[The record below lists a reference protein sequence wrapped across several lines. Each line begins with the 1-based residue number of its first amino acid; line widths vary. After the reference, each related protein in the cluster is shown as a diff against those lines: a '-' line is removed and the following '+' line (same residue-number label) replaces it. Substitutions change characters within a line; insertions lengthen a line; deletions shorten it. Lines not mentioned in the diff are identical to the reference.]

1 MSDVKK
7 LLKKHG
13 QLNQLDNVKVESHVQ
28 RHKDDWVINTIMLEG
43 YDVPF
48 KYRRKTVYKSL
59 KGARV
64 NPDKGAGYLFV
75 FIFALINP
83 FSSCLQARSQCPR
96 LLFSSG

>member
-13 QLNQLDNVKVESHVQ
+13 QLNQLDNVKVNSHVQ
-28 RHKDDWVINTIMLEG
+28 RDKNDWVINTIILEG

-48 KYRRKTVYKSL
+48 KYKRNTAYKSL

-64 NPDKGAGYLFV
+64 NLTFYAETESVAGIDFEV
-75 FIFALINP
+75 MNVVRIR
-83 FSSCLQARSQCPR
+83 RS
-96 LLFSSG
+96 

>member
-1 MSDVKK
+1 MSDAKK

-13 QLNQLDNVKVESHVQ
+13 QLNQLDMAVVISHVQ
-28 RHKDDWVINTIMLEG
+28 RDKDDWVLNTLILEG

-64 NPDKGAGYLFV
+64 NLTYYPETQSIAGIDFELMNV
-75 FIFALINP
+75 VRIR
-83 FSSCLQARSQCPR
+83 RS
-96 LLFSSG
+96 

>member
-1 MSDVKK
+1 MSDAKK

-13 QLNQLDNVKVESHVQ
+13 QLNQLDMAIVVSHVQ
-28 RHKDDWVINTIMLEG
+28 RDKDDWVLNTLILEG

-64 NPDKGAGYLFV
+64 N
-75 FIFALINP
+75 
-83 FSSCLQARSQCPR
+83 
-96 LLFSSG
+96 

>member
-13 QLNQLDNVKVESHVQ
+13 QLNQLDLAKVVSHVQ
-28 RHKDDWVINTIMLEG
+28 RETDDWVLNTIMLEG

-48 KYRRKTVYKSL
+48 RYRRKKRYKNL

-64 NPDKGAGYLFV
+64 NLTFYPETRPIGGVDFEIMRVVRIK
-75 FIFALINP
+75 
-83 FSSCLQARSQCPR
+83 RS
-96 LLFSSG
+96 

>member
-28 RHKDDWVINTIMLEG
+28 RDKDDWVINTIMLEG

-48 KYRRKTVYKSL
+48 KYKRKTVYKSL
-59 KGARV
+59 KGSRV
-64 NPDKGAGYLFV
+64 NLTFYPETESIAGVV
-75 FIFALINP
+75 FELMNVVRIR
-83 FSSCLQARSQCPR
+83 RS
-96 LLFSSG
+96 

>member
-13 QLNQLDNVKVESHVQ
+13 QLNQLDMVKVLSHVQ
-28 RHKDDWVINTIMLEG
+28 RDKNDWVLNTIMLEG

-48 KYRRKTVYKSL
+48 KYRRKTVFKSL

-64 NPDKGAGYLFV
+64 NLTFYPQTESIAGVDFEIMNV
-75 FIFALINP
+75 VRIR
-83 FSSCLQARSQCPR
+83 RS
-96 LLFSSG
+96 

>member
-13 QLNQLDNVKVESHVQ
+13 QLNQLDNAKVESHVQ

-59 KGARV
+59 KVARV
-64 NPDKGAGYLFV
+64 NLTFYPETESIAGVV
-75 FIFALINP
+75 FEVMNVVRIR
-83 FSSCLQARSQCPR
+83 RS
-96 LLFSSG
+96 

>member
-1 MSDVKK
+1 MSDAKK

-13 QLNQLDNVKVESHVQ
+13 QLNQLDMAIVVSHVQ
-28 RHKDDWVINTIMLEG
+28 RDKDDWVLNTLILEG

-64 NPDKGAGYLFV
+64 NLTYYPETQSIAGIDFEMV
-75 FIFALINP
+75 NVVRI
-83 FSSCLQARSQCPR
+83 
-96 LLFSSG
+96 

>member
-28 RHKDDWVINTIMLEG
+28 RDKDDWVINTIMLEG

-48 KYRRKTVYKSL
+48 KYKRKTAYKSL
-59 KGARV
+59 KGSRV
-64 NPDKGAGYLFV
+64 NLTFYPETESIAGI
-75 FIFALINP
+75 IFEVMNVVRIRK
-83 FSSCLQARSQCPR
+83 S
-96 LLFSSG
+96 

>member
-28 RHKDDWVINTIMLEG
+28 RDKDDWVINTIMLEG

-48 KYRRKTVYKSL
+48 KYKRQKVYKSL
-59 KGARV
+59 KGGRV
-64 NPDKGAGYLFV
+64 NLTFYPETESIAGIDFEV
-75 FIFALINP
+75 MNVVRIR
-83 FSSCLQARSQCPR
+83 RS
-96 LLFSSG
+96 